1 MMRVLVFLRRRSL
14 TKLGGVGVQ
23 LRRSSS
29 IAYLVMMKVNAI
41 LIVFFVGVFLM
52 MLIELPEYF
61 QGNHSRILLRR
72 KSGWRKKRML
82 TLERKMKWPT
92 LLLMKKKLM
101 NMVLLLGIAFEIYV
115 AVGFILMFY

>member
-1 MMRVLVFLRRRSL
+1 
-14 TKLGGVGVQ
+14 
-23 LRRSSS
+23 
-29 IAYLVMMKVNAI
+29 
-41 LIVFFVGVFLM
+41 
-52 MLIELPEYF
+52 
-61 QGNHSRILLRR
+61 
-72 KSGWRKKRML
+72 ML